1 MGMPLTGKT
10 TIGKALS
17 KHLGICFYD
26 LDEYVELKLG
36 DSISNIINK
45 EGEDKFRIIESNC
58 LNDIVNIDD
67 HILSLGGGAVNSN
80 NINMLLN
87 YSTRVWLKS
96 NLQTLVA
103 RFAKLK
109 KNQRPLLDSNNLTES
124 LNNIYINRREN
135 YKKCSNHSI
144 TINNKS
150 LNIIINELTNLINE
164 RN

>member
-10 TIGKALS
+10 TVGKALS

-26 LDEYVELKLG
+26 LDEYVALKHR
-36 DSISNIINK
+36 DSIFNIINK
-45 EGEDKFRIIESNC
+45 VGEDQFRIIESNC

-67 HILSLGGGAVNSN
+67 HILSLGGGAVNSSN
-80 NINMLLN
+80 MDMLLN

-96 NLQTLVA
+96 NLQTLVS
-103 RFAKLK
+103 RFSKLK

-124 LNNIYINRREN
+124 LNNIYLKRREN

-144 TINNKS
+144 SINNKS